1 MNRSIFPLLAGL
13 ALLISLPAR
22 ADLRVFAC
30 EPEWGALARVLGGD
44 AVQVFTATTA
54 LQDPHHIQAR
64 PSLIARMRRA
74 DLLVCTGAELEIGWL
89 PLLLR
94 KAHNGRIQ
102 PGRPGYF
109 LAANQVR
116 MLERPAR
123 LDRAEGD
130 IHPEGN
136 PHIQTDP
143 RNIGQV
149 AEALAARMA
158 EVDPNDAATFASH
171 LKTFQK
177 DWQAAIARWE
187 ERARPLRGVP
197 VVVHHRQWP
206 YLLAWLGMR
215 QVGELEPKP
224 GLPPT
229 AGHLAALKA
238 RLQVQ
243 PARLI
248 IHAAYMDP
256 KPAQWLSQH
265 TGIPEV
271 TLPFTVGG
279 TPAAKDL
286 YGLFD
291 DTLDRLLGALK

>member
-1 MNRSIFPLLAGL
+1 MNRSLFSLLAGL
-13 ALLISLPAR
+13 ALLFSLPAR

-30 EPEWGALARVLGGD
+30 EPEWGALAQVLGGD

-102 PGRPGYF
+102 PGRPGHF

-116 MLERPAR
+116 LRERPAR

-143 RNIGQV
+143 RNISRV

-158 EVDPNDAATFASH
+158 EIDPADAAGFARR
-171 LKTFQK
+171 LKAFQT

-187 ERARPLRGVP
+187 KRARPLRGVA

-238 RLQVQ
+238 RLAVQ

-256 KPAQWLSQH
+256 QPARWLSRH
-265 TGIPEV
+265 AGIPEV

-291 DTLDRLLGALK
+291 DTIARLLGALK